1 MMRIDLHMHTLQSD
15 GELLPI
21 ELARRAV
28 VMKHEAIAITDHADP
43 SNIGRIIKETKK
55 DVPLAQEWGLDM
67 LVGVELTHI
76 PASKLDDVVRMARKA
91 GAELIVVHGETINE
105 PVERGTNRAAVNN
118 PDVDILAHPGFITT
132 EDAQAASDNGVV
144 LEITSRPS
152 HALTNGHVVRMA
164 RKVDAKM
171 VVNTDTH
178 SPRDLITE
186 ERAVHIAI
194 GAGLTRDEAE
204 ICVHRIPR
212 DIIRKVRE
220 R

>member
-1 MMRIDLHMHTLQSD
+1 MRIDLHMHTLQSD

-28 VMKHEAIAITDHADP
+28 VMKHEAIAVTDHADP
-43 SNIGRIIKETKK
+43 SNIERLIKETRK
-55 DVPLAQEWGLDM
+55 DVPLAMEWGLDM

-76 PASKLDDVVRMARKA
+76 PAAKMDAVVKQAKKA
-91 GAELIVVHGETINE
+91 GAEIIVVHGETISE
-105 PVERGTNRAAVNN
+105 PVEKGTNRAAVNN
-118 PDVDILAHPGFITT
+118 PDVNILAHPGFITM

-178 SPRDLITE
+178 APGDLITE
-186 ERAVHIAI
+186 ERAIHVAM

-204 ICVHRIPR
+204 LCVHRIPK
-212 DIIRKVRE
+212 DIIRRVRKG
-220 R
+220 

>member
-1 MMRIDLHMHTLQSD
+1 MRIDLHMHTLQSD

-43 SNIGRIIKETKK
+43 SNIDRLIKETRK
-55 DVPLAQEWGLDM
+55 DIPLAQEWGLDM

-76 PASKLDDVVRMARKA
+76 PAAKMDAVVKMARKA
-91 GAELIVVHGETINE
+91 GAEIIVVHGETIAE
-105 PVERGTNRAAVNN
+105 PVEKGTNRAAVNN
-118 PDVDILAHPGFITT
+118 PDVNILAHPGFITM
-132 EDAQAASDNGVV
+132 EDAQAAADNGVV

-171 VVNTDTH
+171 VVNTDAH
-178 SPRDLITE
+178 SPGDLISE
-186 ERAVHIAI
+186 ERAIHVAM

-204 ICVHRIPR
+204 ICVHRIPK
-212 DIIRKVRE
+212 DIIRRVRKG
-220 R
+220 